1 MSTLKDI
8 IQRALGGE
16 QVKVASAQS
25 YEEATTPVYAATE
38 TEKLAAS
45 LEYLAINLHAIET
58 PAETKIA
65 EFNEFLTKMAQDALV
80 DAATQVPNDYH
91 HDITGGETQAAPVAM
106 SNTVL
111 PMHIPLVSPPGDM
124 SMTAIPTDDAAL
136 GEFHESMESP
146 EMEMAEND
154 EEAEAEEAKVA
165 GVLRIY
171 EMLKVASALDNPP
184 TILAPRVDE
193 PGLLLSTPDGLGTPA
208 GGPVMIPEIQSNEA
222 VIGSSARAI
231 TQAHNNEMLQY
242 ISENGADPTLDV
254 VLDEAKTAYLL
265 EAGARG
271 RMGMGAAGYGVLGG
285 FGGALAGVT
294 PGVIANN
301 IPLIVGGGL
310 LGGSAGAYLAG
321 RSRGKHHARMVQRD
335 ADKTASLVRIMGVL

>member
-124 SMTAIPTDDAAL
+124 SMTAIPTDDAAF

-146 EMEMAEND
+146 EMEMAEED
-154 EEAEAEEAKVA
+154 EEEAEEAKVA

-184 TILAPRVDE
+184 MIMAPRVDE

-208 GGPVMIPEIQSNEA
+208 GGPLMIPEIQSNES

-231 TQAHNNEMLQY
+231 TQAHNAEMLQY

-254 VLDEAKTAYLL
+254 LLDEAKTASLIRIL
-265 EAGARG
+265 
-271 RMGMGAAGYGVLGG
+271 GVL
-285 FGGALAGVT
+285 
-294 PGVIANN
+294 
-301 IPLIVGGGL
+301 
-310 LGGSAGAYLAG
+310 
-321 RSRGKHHARMVQRD
+321 
-335 ADKTASLVRIMGVL
+335 

>member
-38 TEKLAAS
+38 TEKLATS

-58 PAETKIA
+58 PAEVKLA
-65 EFNEFLTKMAQDALV
+65 EFHEFLTKMAEDAAV
-80 DAATQVPNDYH
+80 DAMTQVPNDYGM
-91 HDITGGETQAAPVAM
+91 DITRGQMQAAPVAM

-111 PMHIPLVSPPGDM
+111 PARIPLVAPPGDM

-146 EMEMAEND
+146 EMEMV
-154 EEAEAEEAKVA
+154 EEMTEEAKVA
-165 GVLRIY
+165 GVIRVF

-184 TILAPRVDE
+184 MIMAPRVDE

-208 GGPVMIPEIQSNEA
+208 GGPLMIPEIQSNES

-231 TQAHNNEMLQY
+231 TQAHNDEMLQY

-254 VLDEAKTAYLL
+254 LLDEAKTASLIRIL
-265 EAGARG
+265 
-271 RMGMGAAGYGVLGG
+271 GVL
-285 FGGALAGVT
+285 
-294 PGVIANN
+294 
-301 IPLIVGGGL
+301 
-310 LGGSAGAYLAG
+310 
-321 RSRGKHHARMVQRD
+321 
-335 ADKTASLVRIMGVL
+335 